1 VTEPALADK
10 LVAVHR
16 TLDEAGVAH
25 AFGGA
30 LALAYYAEPRA
41 TIDIDVNVFVEPA
54 RYPQV
59 LAALEPL
66 GVGEAADPAQVLR
79 DGQVRLRWG
88 RTPLD
93 LFFAYDP
100 VHEAMRAAS
109 RPVPFGDT
117 RIPILAPEH
126 LVVVKVVFNRAKDW
140 LDIEQVLTLV
150 PALQVGEI
158 RRWLDHLVGEDDAR
172 AIRFRQLQE
181 QMLGGPDPA

>member
-1 VTEPALADK
+1 MTEPSLADK
-10 LVAVHR
+10 VVAVHR
-16 TLDEAGVAH
+16 ALDEAGVAH

-41 TIDIDVNVFVEPA
+41 TVDIDVNVFVEPA

-66 GVGEAADPAQVLR
+66 GVGDPADPAQVLR

-88 RTPLD
+88 RNPLD

-100 VHEAMRAAS
+100 IHDAMRTAS
-109 RPVPFGDT
+109 RAVPFGDT
-117 RIPILAPEH
+117 EIPILAAEH
-126 LVVVKVVFNRAKDW
+126 LLVAKVVFNRAKDW
-140 LDIEQVLTLV
+140 IDIEQMLTLV
-150 PALQVGEI
+150 PALQLGEI
-158 RRWLDHLVGEDDAR
+158 RRWLDHLVGPDDDR

-181 QMLGGPDPA
+181 RLLGPDRPA